1 MRAGDCMA
9 EKKTISGLEEFI
21 PEILN
26 LAQTLKVDV
35 HYNEM
40 LFYRGQGDKGYS
52 LRPSLARNKL
62 RFSNISLLDFERA
75 LIESA
80 QKRLPSIF
88 PSSLS
93 PINLLAL
100 LQHYGIPTR
109 LLDITL
115 NPLVALYFAC
125 QKSGKDGDADGE
137 VIVFKDNQAD
147 LTTYP
152 VINALADTYRFGRDT
167 ITNLALFY
175 EKVIEQPYFD
185 EQRMMLKNRYQD
197 IQAGGEWIARCCKE
211 IIFVHAQE
219 LSPRQISQQGRFILF
234 PNKVDKKYG
243 LHFTTE
249 IAEIEKDHKSIAA
262 LFHVPREKKDD
273 ILKQLAAV
281 GITRSALFSD
291 SIDIVCEEIKQG
303 QIARLKMPAD
313 LPD

>member
-1 MRAGDCMA
+1 MA
-9 EKKTISGLEEFI
+9 ERKTISGLEEFI

-26 LAQTLKVDV
+26 LAQTLKVDAR
-35 HYNEM
+35 YNEM
-40 LFYRGQGDKGYS
+40 LFYRGQGDKDYS
-52 LRPSLARNKL
+52 LLPSLARNKL

-75 LIESA
+75 LIEST
-80 QKRLPSIF
+80 QKRLPSVF

-93 PINLLAL
+93 PINLLAF

-109 LLDITL
+109 LLDVTL

-167 ITNLALFY
+167 ITDLALFY

-197 IQAGGEWIARCCKE
+197 IQAGGEWIARCCE
-211 IIFVHAQE
+211 EVVFVHAQE

-234 PNKVDKKYG
+234 PNKKVDKN
-243 LHFTTE
+243 HFTTE

-291 SIDIVCEEIKQG
+291 SIDIICEEIKQS
-303 QIARLKMPAD
+303 QLARLKMPAD
-313 LPD
+313 LSD